1 MSIVGVWQAS
11 VCLHCLMTRFKRSA
25 AADDLAFRQ
34 RTCENSKGQR
44 TFLCEWMRVLLV
56 TASLSCC
63 SAALCKFMEPM
74 KPLSAAIIED
84 RRSLNLRG
92 GHMVLSDE
100 TAPLSKTKQQQAVE
114 GFKMITE
121 NEASVRKAVGVGMGV
136 ATAAA
141 YFTVGMPYT
150 TLSGCIFGAV
160 ATFRTG
166 AEYQ

>member
-1 MSIVGVWQAS
+1 
-11 VCLHCLMTRFKRSA
+11 
-25 AADDLAFRQ
+25 
-34 RTCENSKGQR
+34 
-44 TFLCEWMRVLLV
+44 MRVLLV

-63 SAALCKFMEPM
+63 SAALSKFMEPM

-84 RRSLNLRG
+84 RRSINLRG

-100 TAPLSKTKQQQAVE
+100 AAPLSKTKQQQAVE

>member
-1 MSIVGVWQAS
+1 M
-11 VCLHCLMTRFKRSA
+11 L
-25 AADDLAFRQ
+25 
-34 RTCENSKGQR
+34 N
-44 TFLCEWMRVLLV
+44 RVLLV
-56 TASLSCC
+56 AVNLSCC
-63 SAALCKFMEPM
+63 SAALCRMMEPM

-84 RRSLNLRG
+84 RRSINLRG
-92 GHMVLSDE
+92 GHMVMSDE
-100 TAPLSKTKQQQAVE
+100 AAPLSKTKQQQAVE

-160 ATFRTG
+160 ATYRTG

>member
-1 MSIVGVWQAS
+1 MDA
-11 VCLHCLMTRFKRSA
+11 RAR
-25 AADDLAFRQ
+25 
-34 RTCENSKGQR
+34 
-44 TFLCEWMRVLLV
+44 RVLLV

-84 RRSLNLRG
+84 RRSINLRG
-92 GHMVLSDE
+92 GHMVMSDE
-100 TAPLSKTKQQQAVE
+100 AAPLSKTKQQQAVE

-121 NEASVRKAVGVGMGV
+121 NEASVRKVVGVGMGV